1 MADLQW
7 KSMGFDKGLLPLSA
21 LRALD
26 KGLATVVAALS
37 SLQSIINLIQLFIS
51 AFGSLMSA
59 INAFISLVQGQL
71 KSLSDSLG
79 NAGVF
84 VNVLVPEAFM
94 RNFPISKLSTGGFDG
109 FLQRLKVSFYNDAD
123 KNRPVFKGPD
133 ALVGGLILAA
143 DTETLDDF
151 FKAMNFIAGLFSFMD
166 LFPFNTAPPPPRN
179 VRSYTGW
186 FVQPDGKTKYGVK
199 ILWDAPNLIPPMY
212 RVTRSRIDGG
222 TVTTSTNLPQRLIGP
237 PGHEEE
243 GLLTALQIAIST
255 GEFPKKTTYEYT
267 DPLSKN
273 IVVTDLV
280 TGGGGFFDYDVE
292 PNAEATYYYVVES
305 GFGIMWGP
313 KSPQLIVQ
321 SIPTHCVNTNK
332 VGVVLNN
339 YNQVEFLSKGR
350 GALGQWTSIRVNVIL
365 PFLPMIVNMVNNF
378 LEILKGSLKT
388 NTKAFIEFL
397 KGMTDKF
404 RKYAAYLEAIITMIT
419 ALENFFSSA
428 PKIMALTVPPSTG
441 GVDTFVNKFMG
452 AKKPVG
458 ASGKSGMTV
467 GVCFVYG
474 ATYNNPLR
482 TIDAPSIDSQIQ
494 AIAKAFA
501 IVSKILKQ
509 G

>member
-7 KSMGFDKGLLPLSA
+7 KSIGYDKGLLPLKA
-21 LRALD
+21 IEVLD
-26 KGLATVVAALS
+26 SGLATVVTALN
-37 SLQSIINLIQLFIS
+37 SLQSLINLVQLFIN
-51 AFGSLMSA
+51 AFGSLMGV

-84 VNVLVPEAFM
+84 VNVVVPQAFM
-94 RNFPISKLSTGGFDG
+94 RNFSISKLSTGGFEG

-151 FKAMNFIAGLFSFMD
+151 FKAMNFIAGLFNFMD

-179 VRSYTGW
+179 VRAYTGW
-186 FVQPDGKTKYGVK
+186 FKQTDGSTKYGIKV
-199 ILWDAPNLIPPMY
+199 LWDAPNLIPPMY

-222 TVTTSTNLPQRLIGP
+222 VITVSSSLPKRLIGP
-237 PGHEEE
+237 PGHKEQ
-243 GLLTALQIAIST
+243 GLLTAFPIALST
-255 GEFPKKTTYEYT
+255 GKFPKVITYEYL
-267 DPLSKN
+267 DPLDKN
-273 IVVTDLV
+273 IIVADLV
-280 TGGGGFFDYDVE
+280 TGGGGYIDYSIEQD
-292 PNAEATYYYVVES
+292 AEATYYYVVES

-321 SIPTHCVNTNK
+321 AIPAHCINK
-332 VGVVLNN
+332 DKMGVVLNN
-339 YNQVEFLSKGR
+339 YNQVEFLSKGV
-350 GALGQWTSIRVNVIL
+350 GALGQWTSIRINVIL
-365 PFLPMIVNMVNNF
+365 PFLPMIVNTINNL

-397 KGMTDKF
+397 KGMIDKF
-404 RKYAAYLEAIITMIT
+404 KKYEEYLEAIITMIT
-419 ALENFFSSA
+419 SLENFFTSA
-428 PKIMALTVPPSTG
+428 PKIMALTIPPSTG

-458 ASGKSGMTV
+458 ASGKGGMTV

-474 ATYNNPLR
+474 STYNNPLK
-482 TIDAPSIDSQIQ
+482 TEDAPSIDSQMQ

-501 IVSKILKQ
+501 IISKILKQ